1 MTKEEL
7 LELKK
12 KIAKMSEEEKNLENL
27 RVRSIS
33 IGEIEGEKTG
43 YPSIDK
49 PWLKYYTEE
58 QATFKMPNSTCYE
71 VLYNNNKDH
80 LEDTAIDYFG
90 NKISYKEFFR
100 NIERS
105 AKAFQKMG
113 VKKGDIVSFLAIDTP
128 EVIYSFYALN
138 RLGAISNM
146 VDPRSS
152 VNALKK
158 YFNEVESEYVVALD
172 VFRNMMSEAVDDT
185 SIKKVIEISPTNSAP
200 IPVKA
205 LTMIK
210 RMPKAKDKRFV
221 SWNDFV
227 KDGETIFKINDVPYE
242 KDYPA
247 TIVHTG
253 GTTGKPKGV
262 LLSNDNLTAVVYQVM
277 NTPLPQQR
285 QDKFLNVTVPFVA
298 FGLALGTHVPMSLG
312 WKSIF
317 IPNFEIQ
324 NMRKLMMK
332 YKPQLIMGTQTYFEP
347 MVSYTKFDYKETK
360 AMLMG
365 GMPTNA
371 EFEKRLNSTIKEYNG
386 SFQVSKGY
394 SMTEASAMGTCSF
407 NCANE
412 IGSDGV
418 PMPKTVIAAFEP
430 DTDNEL
436 PYNVIGE
443 ICIKSPTIM
452 LGYYKNE
459 EETKKV
465 IRKHSDG
472 EYWIHSGDLGYVTE
486 DGFIYI
492 KDRMK
497 RMIIFSGYKIFPSE
511 IEESFIKHDEIE
523 SCSVVAMD
531 DEKNDKV
538 PAAFITLKDKEANAE
553 EQERIKEELY
563 DKMDKDGLPSY
574 FRPKEI
580 FVVNELPITNV
591 GKVDIKALE
600 AKANE
605 YIHKQYTIKKK

>member
-7 LELKK
+7 KELKN
-12 KIAKMSEEEKNLENL
+12 KIAKMSEEEKVVENL
-27 RVRSIS
+27 KRRSIS
-33 IGEIEGEKTG
+33 LGTSEEEKTG

-49 PWLKYYTEE
+49 PWLKYYTKE
-58 QATFKMPNSTCYE
+58 QVEFKLPESTCYD
-71 VLYNNNKDH
+71 VLYNLNKDH

-90 NKISYKEFFR
+90 NKISYKELFR
-100 NIERS
+100 NIEKS
-105 AKAFQKMG
+105 TKAFQKLG

-128 EVIYSFYALN
+128 EIIYSFYALN

-158 YFNEVESEYVVALD
+158 YFNEVESKYVVALD
-172 VFRNMMSEAVDDT
+172 VFRNMMQESLEDT
-185 SIKKVIEISPTNSAP
+185 KVEKVIEVSPTNSAP
-200 IPVKA
+200 IPVKV

-210 RMPKAKDKRFV
+210 RMPKTDDVRFMQ
-221 SWNDFV
+221 WNDFT
-227 KDGETIFKINDVPYE
+227 KNGENVFRTADVEYK

-262 LLSNDNLTAVVYQVM
+262 LLSNDNLNAVVYQAM
-277 NTPLPQQR
+277 NSPLPQNR

-298 FGLALGTHVPMSLG
+298 FGLALGTHLPMSLG

-317 IPNFEIQ
+317 IPNFEIK

-347 MVSYTKFDYKETK
+347 MVSYTKFDYKDTK

-371 EFEKRLNSTIKEYNG
+371 EFEKRLNNTIKEYNG

-394 SMTEASAMGTCSF
+394 SMTEATAMGTCSF
-407 NCANE
+407 NSANE
-412 IGSDGV
+412 PGSDGI
-418 PMPKTVIAAFEP
+418 PMPKTTIAAFEP
-430 DTDNEL
+430 DTDCEL

-443 ICIKSPTIM
+443 ICMKSPTIM

-472 EYWIHSGDLGYVTE
+472 SYWIHSGDLGYVTK

-511 IEESFIKHDEIE
+511 IEESFIGHDKVEN
-523 SCSVVAMD
+523 CSVVAMD
-531 DEKNDKV
+531 DEQNDKV
-538 PAAFITLKDKEANAE
+538 PAAFIKLKNKEVTEE
-553 EQERIKEELY
+553 EQELIKEELY
-563 DKMDKDGLPSY
+563 NKMDKDGLPSY

-580 FVVNELPITNV
+580 FVIDEFPITNV